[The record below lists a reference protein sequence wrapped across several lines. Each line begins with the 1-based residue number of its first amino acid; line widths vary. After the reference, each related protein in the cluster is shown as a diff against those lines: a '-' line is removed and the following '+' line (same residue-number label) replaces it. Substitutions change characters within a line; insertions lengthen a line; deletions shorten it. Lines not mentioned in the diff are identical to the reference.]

1 MKTAPVQRLVIATAA
16 IAAVW
21 LIVLPWIG
29 RHETVRDHITFLD
42 ERDIDASAMYYTE
55 LDAMEPILKKLS
67 RNEPR

>member
-1 MKTAPVQRLVIATAA
+1 MRTSPVQRLVMATAT

-42 ERDIDASAMYYTE
+42 DREIDASAMFYTE
-55 LDAMEPILKKLS
+55 LDAMEPILKKF
-67 RNEPR
+67 RHRR